1 MVLHYLKISLRN
13 LLKYKTH
20 SLISA
25 ICLAVGIVCYALICF
40 FVQQQEKL
48 ADLPNCERRLRIEIS
63 QSESS
68 FFRSHEVKRM
78 EEQTVDGLECVTIH
92 SYGNST
98 EIEVIDDEQ
107 RNLPFL
113 IRYKGINANTS
124 HTMTGNYCMVTVYP
138 RHQMKWSCHNN
149 SHVKP
154 MVTGTPSAPSYT
166 SLILKTYRRTR
177 YKTSGW

>member
-1 MVLHYLKISLRN
+1 M
-13 LLKYKTH
+13 KYKTH

-25 ICLAVGIVCYALICF
+25 ICLAVGIVCYALVCF

-48 ADLPNCERRLRIEIS
+48 ADLPNCERRLRIEVD
-63 QSESS
+63 QSESP

-78 EEQTVDGLECVTIH
+78 EEQTVDGLECVAIH

-113 IRYKGINANTS
+113 IKTAKRSVPLLQNKMRVLAIVNTKR
-124 HTMTGNYCMVTVYP
+124 NVYF
-138 RHQMKWSCHNN
+138 H
-149 SHVKP
+149 
-154 MVTGTPSAPSYT
+154 
-166 SLILKTYRRTR
+166 LISDAFK
-177 YKTSGW
+177 

>member
-1 MVLHYLKISLRN
+1 M
-13 LLKYKTH
+13 KYKTH

-25 ICLAVGIVCYALICF
+25 ICLAVGIVCYALVCF

-48 ADLPNCERRLRIEIS
+48 ADLPNCERRLRIEVS
-63 QSESS
+63 QSESP

-78 EEQTVDGLECVTIH
+78 EEQTVNGLECVTIH

-113 IRYKGINANTS
+113 IRYKGINANYFAYN
-124 HTMTGNYCMVTVYP
+124 G
-138 RHQMKWSCHNN
+138 RK
-149 SHVKP
+149 
-154 MVTGTPSAPSYT
+154 
-166 SLILKTYRRTR
+166 L
-177 YKTSGW
+177 